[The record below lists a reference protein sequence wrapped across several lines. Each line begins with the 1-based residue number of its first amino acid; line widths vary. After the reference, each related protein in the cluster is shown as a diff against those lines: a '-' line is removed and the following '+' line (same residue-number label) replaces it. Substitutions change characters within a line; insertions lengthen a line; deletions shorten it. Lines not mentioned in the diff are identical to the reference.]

1 MSKRKIRVT
10 EEGANAL
17 RPLLEHPKYELI
29 PLKNAT
35 EQAVFLPVGAT
46 VTVTASPAK
55 GMQATVDLSREL
67 LDLGFDVIP
76 HLSARLTK
84 DRSELEGILLQ
95 LDRAGITKA
104 FVVGGDADPPGD
116 FYDGLSLLE
125 AMKDIGH
132 GLVDIGFPAYPEGHP
147 IIPDESLQ
155 QALHDKAPF
164 ASSMTT
170 QMCFTPDTIVGWLRD
185 QRAHGIDLPVY
196 LGIPGVAELRKL
208 IGISARIGVGDS
220 LKFLTKNTSLV
231 GKLVRPGGYS
241 PDALLIGIADA
252 IADPRNGIRGF
263 HVYTFNQVESTERW
277 RKEMLEELS

>member
-1 MSKRKIRVT
+1 MSKRKIPIS

-29 PLKNAT
+29 PLKNAR
-35 EQAVFLPVGAT
+35 EQAEFLPVGAT

-55 GMQATVDLSREL
+55 GMQATIDLSREL
-67 LDLGFDVIP
+67 LDLGFDVVP

-84 DRSELEGILLQ
+84 DRAELENMLSQ
-95 LDRAGITKA
+95 LDVAGITKA
-104 FVVGGDADPPGD
+104 FVVGGDADPPGE

-125 AMKDIGH
+125 AMKEIGH
-132 GLVDIGFPAYPEGHP
+132 GLMDIGFPAYPEGHP
-147 IIPDESLQ
+147 IIPDESLH
-155 QALHDKAPF
+155 QAIHDKAPF
-164 ASSMTT
+164 ASSITT
-170 QMCFTPDTIVGWLRD
+170 QMCFTPDAIVGWLRD
-185 QRAHGIDLPVY
+185 RRAHGIDLPVY

-241 PDALLIGIADA
+241 PDALLLGMAEA
-252 IADPRNGIRGF
+252 IANPSNRIQGF
-263 HVYTFNQVESTERW
+263 HIYTFNQVESTERW
-277 RKEMLEELS
+277 RKEMLDEIG

>member
-1 MSKRKIRVT
+1 MAKRKIRIS
-10 EEGANAL
+10 EEGADAL
-17 RPLLEHPKYELI
+17 RPLLEHLKYELI
-29 PLKNAT
+29 PLKNAM
-35 EQAVFLPVGAT
+35 EQAAYLPTGAT

-55 GMQATVDLSREL
+55 GMQATIDLSRDL
-67 LDLGFDVIP
+67 LDLGFVVVP

-84 DRSELEGILLQ
+84 DRAELESILKQ
-95 LDRAGITKA
+95 LDSAGVTNA
-104 FVVGGDADPPGD
+104 FVVGGDADPPGE

-147 IIPDESLQ
+147 VIPEQSLDD
-155 QALHDKAPF
+155 ALRDKSRF
-164 ASSMTT
+164 ATSMTT
-170 QMCFTPDTIVGWLRD
+170 QMCFTPDSIVGWLRN
-185 QRAHGIDLPVY
+185 QRARGIDLPAY

-241 PDALLIGIADA
+241 PDALVVGMADA
-252 IADPRNGIRGF
+252 IANESNGIHGF

-277 RKEMLEELS
+277 RNEMLEQLA

>member
-1 MSKRKIRVT
+1 MSKRTIPIS
-10 EEGANAL
+10 EAGANAL

-29 PLKNAT
+29 PLKNAM
-35 EQAVFLPVGAT
+35 EQAEFLPAGAT

-55 GMQATVDLSREL
+55 GMQATIDLSRDL
-67 LDLGFDVIP
+67 LDLGFDVVP

-84 DRSELEGILLQ
+84 DRAELENMLSQ
-95 LDRAGITKA
+95 LDVAGITKA
-104 FVVGGDADPPGD
+104 FVVGGDADPPGE
-116 FYDGLSLLE
+116 FYDGLSLLG
-125 AMKDIGH
+125 AMKEIGH
-132 GLVDIGFPAYPEGHP
+132 GLEDIGFPAYPEGHP
-147 IIPDESLQ
+147 IIPDESLH
-155 QALHDKAPF
+155 QAMHDKAPF

-185 QRAHGIDLPVY
+185 QRAGGIDLPVY

-241 PDALLIGIADA
+241 PDALLLGMAEA
-252 IADPRNGIRGF
+252 IADPSNGIQGF
-263 HVYTFNQVESTERW
+263 HIYTFNQVESTERW
-277 RKEMLEELS
+277 RREMLEEIG